1 MKSVKCP
8 QCGLSNWETSEWC
21 KRCKQILKSANITP
35 PNSYAGSTSDFSDSG
50 KANTQQNN
58 YSQQNTYSQTNQ
70 TYRNSNADTKYTTS
84 SKPVFDAENSFL
96 AKNIERCNRNL
107 MVVCI
112 VVIVA
117 GIGGFLWNAR
127 YLANVVLGP
136 AAIEQERLL
145 FSKSDLPDTFRN
157 YVKVNADEVYD
168 TGATYVEVSK
178 YNVETVK
185 SKYILLEIKDKL
197 LLAEIDPTGG
207 IVDGAKNVS
216 LTGAITTIASDES
229 EKVLEP
235 LFRKQPELRSDVLPF
250 VLKAKND
257 FSTPA
262 LIGSGIGLLLLT
274 ISGFCLWSALKKAGN
289 PEDSAVMKSL
299 AVYGS
304 PQKVAASIDSEFGGQ
319 HEKIGPIY
327 ILPTWI
333 VKNNTFSVS
342 VQHVEDIVWMY
353 KKVTKHSVNFIPT
366 GKTYE
371 VILHNSQGNVINL
384 TGNSLNDEKTTKMLE
399 KIYQRVP
406 WVVTGYDNELIS
418 YWNSNKTAFV
428 QTVKSRQKSYTDS
441 VNQSQ
446 QIV

>member
-21 KRCKQILKSANITP
+21 KRCKLMLKSANITP
-35 PNSYAGSTSDFSDSG
+35 PNSNIGSNPEFSNSQTTG
-50 KANTQQNN
+50 TQQNT
-58 YSQQNTYSQTNQ
+58 YSQKNTYSQTNQ
-70 TYRNSNADTKYTTS
+70 NHQNTYNDTKRTNWR
-84 SKPVFDAENSFL
+84 KPSFDAENGFL

-117 GIGGFLWNAR
+117 VIGGFFWNGR
-127 YLANVVLGP
+127 YLANVILGP
-136 AAIEQERLL
+136 SAIEQEKLL
-145 FSKSDLPDTFRN
+145 FGKSDLPNTFRN

-185 SKYILLEIKDKL
+185 SKYIILEIKDKL
-197 LLAEIDPTGG
+197 LLAEIDPSAG

-216 LTGAITTIASDES
+216 LTGAITEIASGEND
-229 EKVLEP
+229 KILEP
-235 LFRKQPELRSDVLPF
+235 LLRKQPELRSDMLPF
-250 VLKAKND
+250 ILKAKND
-257 FSTPA
+257 FYTPA
-262 LIGSGIGLLLLT
+262 LIGTGVGLLLLT
-274 ISGFCLWSALKKAGN
+274 IAGICLWSALKKVGN
-289 PEDSAVMKSL
+289 PEESAIMKSL
-299 AVYGS
+299 TAYGS
-304 PQKVAASIDSEFGGQ
+304 PLQVAASIDSEVSGQ

-327 ILPTWI
+327 LLPTWI

-371 VILHNSQGNVINL
+371 VILHNAQGNIINL
-384 TGNSLNDEKTTKMLE
+384 NGSFLNDQKTNEMLE

-418 YWNSNKTAFV
+418 YWNSNKAAFV
-428 QTVKSRQKSYTDS
+428 QTVKSRQKSYTES

-446 QIV
+446 QSV